1 MRFLLGFVT
10 ALVVLAAGALV
21 LIYSGAFNIAA
32 SVPHGP
38 VDAWLLETTMER
50 SVKARAEAEAAA
62 APVTADGLLA
72 GFREYDSECAQC
84 HGAPGV
90 ERAGWAEG
98 MRPRPPDLARAAT
111 QWSAAELLWI
121 VEHGIK
127 LTGMPA
133 MGAHHSDEELRNV
146 IAFVRTLPRLSAEE
160 YRRMRAA
167 SGEPEADAQEA
178 APHSH

>member
-10 ALVVLAAGALV
+10 ALVVLAIGALI

-38 VDAWLLETTMER
+38 VGAWVLETTMER
-50 SVKARAEAEAAA
+50 SVKARAEAEGAV

-90 ERAGWAEG
+90 ERADWAEG
-98 MRPRPPDLARAAT
+98 MRPRPPDLARVAT
-111 QWSAAELLWI
+111 QWSAGELLWI
-121 VEHGIK
+121 VEHGFK

-133 MGAHHSDEELRNV
+133 MGAHHSDQDLRNV
-146 IAFVRTLPRLSAEE
+146 VAFVRTLPRVTAED
-160 YRRMRAA
+160 YQRMRATQTKPPPA
-167 SGEPEADAQEA
+167 AD